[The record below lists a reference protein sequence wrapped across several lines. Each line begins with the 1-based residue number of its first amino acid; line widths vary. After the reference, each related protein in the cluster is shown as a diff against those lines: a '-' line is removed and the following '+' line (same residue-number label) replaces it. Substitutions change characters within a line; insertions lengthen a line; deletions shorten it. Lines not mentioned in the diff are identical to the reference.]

1 MKKDKNIDQLIR
13 SSLADYKPLPD
24 VKSKERFLAS
34 ATSILAES
42 KGNSF
47 SWKYLAIAAAILFG
61 IMGIVYYYIP
71 DNNSQEINNELS
83 KTENNITVDEQEE
96 SSIEI
101 NKNTSTNETS
111 ENNKFNTEVIDES
124 NTATT
129 NKEPKLHSTHTGL
142 LLHSNNDN
150 NSKYLKQKNQI
161 VTDYANKETNDINKL
176 IPYSFND
183 ISQWDPFT
191 SQIIQKTS
199 SNTQLYVTADIEE
212 KKRNKKSYS
221 EQKTL
226 NMAYSINYSP
236 EFVFN
241 IIESNKII
249 HNIGADVH
257 FKLFNNKYLVRT
269 GLGASVS
276 KGYYEYA
283 VDYNEYLGSYSG
295 LDSVSFAWDENH
307 YHLLPTYYQ
316 SEREVFDTAIQ
327 TDISRVYK
335 RFTYL
340 RLPLILGYDFITK
353 ETYSLGVRFGPV
365 LSVLLNN
372 ETLSTDYNPDKD
384 KILQIN
390 QITPDRINT
399 NWLLM
404 AGVNVGIYSKSK
416 LFFELEPQF
425 SYYFNSVYQK
435 YDATKPPFS
444 VGIRLSVG
452 IK

>member
-1 MKKDKNIDQLIR
+1 MKEDKNIDQLIR
-13 SSLADYKPLPD
+13 SSLADYKPLPEA
-24 VKSKERFLAS
+24 KSKERFLDS
-34 ATSILAES
+34 ATAILAKS

-61 IMGIVYYYIP
+61 LMGIVYYYIA
-71 DNNSQEINNELS
+71 DNNSQKINNELTKTENNIKVNDRIESSQEINNNTSVDET
-83 KTENNITVDEQEE
+83 KENNT
-96 SSIEI
+96 
-101 NKNTSTNETS
+101 
-111 ENNKFNTEVIDES
+111 FNTEIIDTPTDE
-124 NTATT
+124 AI
-129 NKEPKLHSTHTGL
+129 NKEPNLHSTYTGL
-142 LLHSNNDN
+142 QIHSNNDN
-150 NSKYLKQKNQI
+150 NSKNLDNKTFIAKDN
-161 VTDYANKETNDINKL
+161 ANKEIINTNKL
-176 IPYSFND
+176 TPYSLND
-183 ISQWDPFT
+183 VSQRDQFT

-199 SNTQLYVTADIEE
+199 SNTHLYVTADIEE
-212 KKRNKKSYS
+212 KKRHKRPYS
-221 EQKTL
+221 DQKTL
-226 NMAYSINYSP
+226 NMAYSLNYSP

-241 IIESNKII
+241 IIESNKIM

-257 FKLFNNKYLVRT
+257 FKLFNNKYLIRT

-295 LDSVSFAWDENH
+295 LDSISFEWDENH
-307 YHLLPTYYQ
+307 YHLLPTYYK

-340 RLPLILGYDFITK
+340 RLPLVLGYDFITK
-353 ETYSLGVRFGPV
+353 ETYSLGIRFGPV

-372 ETLSTDYNPDKD
+372 KTLSEDYNPDKD
-384 KILQIN
+384 KIIQIN

-404 AGVNVGIYSKSK
+404 AGINVGIYSKSK

-435 YDATKPPFS
+435 YDSSKPPFS